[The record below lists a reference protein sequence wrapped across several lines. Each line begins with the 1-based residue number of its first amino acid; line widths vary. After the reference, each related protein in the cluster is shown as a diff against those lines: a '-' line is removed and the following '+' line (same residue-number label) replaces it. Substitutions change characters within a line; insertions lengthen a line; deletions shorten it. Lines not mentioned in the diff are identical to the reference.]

1 MRAASFGAI
10 PGVKPGT
17 EAEART
23 LAPAK
28 EEVEA
33 GK

>member
-17 EAEART
+17 EATAGKP
-23 LAPAK
+23 APAK